1 MLLTKPPVYE
11 LNLYA
16 VALSAEAAA
25 RAELDTARGD
35 AQALKA
41 LIDAEVRPHTLV
53 LKAAYT
59 SSLRPHNLTRHA
71 VTRKRSRRA

>member
-41 LIDAEVRPHTLV
+41 LIDAE
-53 LKAAYT
+53 AALAQYQ
-59 SSLRPHNLTRHA
+59 
-71 VTRKRSRRA
+71 